1 MFDVDIQDVLDQY
14 NYPLRK
20 DKIANQPVFPRD
32 HSKLLA
38 LNRHDGTLTDYF
50 FYELADLLSR
60 NDVLVLNETK
70 VFSARLLGK
79 KQSGGK
85 VELLLI
91 RQMTLDTFE
100 AIAKPGLKPGQK
112 LFFPRRSF
120 LESDDSLSADLDF
133 GDFLQAL
140 VISRDDDSA
149 KVRVQFN
156 REGDDLLAEID
167 LCGFTPLPPYI
178 HSTQKEAIVKE
189 EYQTVYAKVTGSAAA
204 PTAGLHF
211 TQALLHQLEKKGVQI
226 EKIDLAVG
234 LGTFAKLT
242 RKNWE
247 NQELH
252 QEYFVIDEAVAKR
265 LTEAKRA
272 GKRIVAVGT
281 TSARALETAL
291 INYQK
296 NENKSEKN
304 KKNSLMLKSGKQ
316 SSKLFIHPPFKFA
329 MVDALITNFHLPQS
343 SLLMMVSAFT
353 SQPNSPFVFE
363 KFSQSQI
370 GQAYQHAIQNDY
382 RFFSFGDAML
392 IV

>member
-1 MFDVDIQDVLDQY
+1 M
-14 NYPLRK
+14 
-20 DKIANQPVFPRD
+20 
-32 HSKLLA
+32 
-38 LNRHDGTLTDYF
+38 
-50 FYELADLLSR
+50 
-60 NDVLVLNETK
+60 
-70 VFSARLLGK
+70 
-79 KQSGGK
+79 
-85 VELLLI
+85 
-91 RQMTLDTFE
+91 
-100 AIAKPGLKPGQK
+100 
-112 LFFPRRSF
+112 
-120 LESDDSLSADLDF
+120 
-133 GDFLQAL
+133 
-140 VISRDDDSA
+140 
-149 KVRVQFN
+149 
-156 REGDDLLAEID
+156 
-167 LCGFTPLPPYI
+167 
-178 HSTQKEAIVKE
+178 
-189 EYQTVYAKVTGSAAA
+189 
-204 PTAGLHF
+204 
-211 TQALLHQLEKKGVQI
+211 
-226 EKIDLAVG
+226 
-234 LGTFAKLT
+234 
-242 RKNWE
+242 
-247 NQELH
+247 
-252 QEYFVIDEAVAKR
+252 AKR